1 MTNFSDRT
9 TNTTNTSGNHGC
21 SEPLRYAT
29 TSDVC
34 LMELANILTSSNCP
48 LDPEGNILVL
58 KNEETTATQLMFGLN
73 TFGAS
78 EECVRKAV
86 PFVCQYLF
94 GLCDGSGV
102 SIQPS
107 SGQCEE
113 IRDKICQAEWMLV
126 EGFGIDLPDCVMF
139 PPAASSCPALN
150 ESNSTTGVDTSDIL
164 GTVRKVFYSKKNVQ
178 SSVQFFFMVNGYK
191 G

>member
-1 MTNFSDRT
+1 MTSEK
-9 TNTTNTSGNHGC
+9 TTNTSGNRDC

-58 KNEETTATQLMFGLN
+58 KNEETTASQLMFGLK
-73 TFGAS
+73 TLGAS
-78 EECVRKAV
+78 EECIGKVV

-102 SIQPS
+102 SIQPR
-107 SGQCEE
+107 SGQCED
-113 IRDKICQAEWMLV
+113 IRDTICQAVWKVV
-126 EGFGIDLPDCVMF
+126 EGFGFDLPDCAIL
-139 PPAASSCPALN
+139 PPTASSCPALN
-150 ESNSTTGVDTSDIL
+150 DSNSTNGVDTSDIL
-164 GTVRKVFYSKKNVQ
+164 GTVWKV
-178 SSVQFFFMVNGYK
+178 
-191 G
+191 